1 MATTNDM
8 QQTGDQDQFIC
19 QSVSSNEVHKVI
31 VEMPS
36 TKAPGNDKLPVSV
49 VKDCLEHILPTLTD
63 IINHSLSSSVFPRAW
78 KRAQW
83 FPTPC
88 AKDGDHEIPNN
99 NRPISLLPVLSK
111 VAARIAMCQFN
122 NYLVQKNRLTS
133 RQSGNR
139 KMHDLGWLT
148 VKELLRLRD
157 TTMINKCLNG
167 LTPSYLSLKLTECSK
182 TYEYNTRNRDQLSL
196 PKCRTAITQRS
207 FFYMAVALW
216 NSRLLVR
223 QETLHLLTVFSGLT
237 VGPRLNA
244 GLV

>member
-1 MATTNDM
+1 
-8 QQTGDQDQFIC
+8 
-19 QSVSSNEVHKVI
+19 
-31 VEMPS
+31 
-36 TKAPGNDKLPVSV
+36 
-49 VKDCLEHILPTLTD
+49 
-63 IINHSLSSSVFPRAW
+63 
-78 KRAQW
+78 
-83 FPTPC
+83 
-88 AKDGDHEIPNN
+88 
-99 NRPISLLPVLSK
+99 
-111 VAARIAMCQFN
+111 MCQFN

-157 TTMINKCLNG
+157 ATMIYKCLNG
-167 LTPSYLSLKLTECSK
+167 LTPSYLSSKLTECSK

-196 PKCRTAITQRS
+196 PKCRTAITHRS

-223 QETLHLLTVFSGLT
+223 QETLHLFTVFSRLNA
-237 VGPRLNA
+237 GPRLNA